1 MPAVVVFDNTDLAGS
16 LQLEVVDEKRP
27 ADRATEPASR
37 IGRGQRAKLVAI
49 ELDESTAKPGP

>member
-1 MPAVVVFDNTDLAGS
+1 VVVFDNTDLAGS